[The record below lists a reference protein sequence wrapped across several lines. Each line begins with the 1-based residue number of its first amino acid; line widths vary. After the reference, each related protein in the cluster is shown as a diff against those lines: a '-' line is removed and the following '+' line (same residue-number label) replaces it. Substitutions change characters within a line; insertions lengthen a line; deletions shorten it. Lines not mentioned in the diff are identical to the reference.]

1 MYNQINMR
9 IQSRKIKRGGAGEC
23 TVYNTK
29 DECEKSNCLWGKT
42 GRCSKKRDTKT
53 KKNSDSFEDK
63 PLLPTV
69 MANSPLLVKKSKTKK
84 VPVGKKVVSPASH
97 NDYPF
102 GWLETLGQAFD
113 KPNLHFVPN
122 GTPGHQ
128 AVLAVRGI
136 ANDEVSINHVTIAR
150 VYLEY
155 KSYEIKPGDYSSNKY
170 YCMEVARG
178 ISWRENDDGVR
189 SFVLNGHYT
198 LIQAWGPIGE
208 RPEKRVKVTN
218 SDSLPQLEAEFKKMF
233 DDKLKK
239 KYKLMTWNVE
249 NHVRSL

>member
-1 MYNQINMR
+1 MK
-9 IQSRKIKRGGAGEC
+9 IQSQKIKRGGAGEC
-23 TVYNTK
+23 ASYKLK
-29 DECEKSNCLWGKT
+29 DDCEKNDCLWGKT
-42 GRCSKKRDTKT
+42 GRCSKKRDN
-53 KKNSDSFEDK
+53 KN
-63 PLLPTV
+63 
-69 MANSPLLVKKSKTKK
+69 KKSKINISKSKSQSPIALAAPFLAKEIKTKK
-84 VPVGKKVVSPASH
+84 VPTGKKVVVAAPMNAH
-97 NDYPF
+97 PF
-102 GWLETLGQAFD
+102 SWLEALGQAFA

-155 KSYEIKPGDYSSNKY
+155 KSYEIKPGDYSSSKY
-170 YCMEVARG
+170 YCMEVAGG
-178 ISWRENDDGVR
+178 ISWISNSDGDR

-198 LIQAWGPIGE
+198 FIQAWGPIGE
-208 RPEKRVKVTN
+208 RPQKRVKITN
-218 SDSLPQLEAEFKKMF
+218 SDSLPELEAEFKKMC

-249 NHVRSL
+249 KHVRSL

>member
-1 MYNQINMR
+1 MK
-9 IQSRKIKRGGAGEC
+9 IQSHKIKRGGASEC
-23 TVYNTK
+23 ASYKLK
-29 DECEKSNCLWGKT
+29 DDCEKNDCLWGKT
-42 GRCSKKRDTKT
+42 GRCSKKRDTKN
-53 KKNSDSFEDK
+53 KKNSASSKNKAPSPVVVADSH
-63 PLLPTV
+63 LL
-69 MANSPLLVKKSKTKK
+69 AKKSKTKK
-84 VPVGKKVVSPASH
+84 VVVPVIPNAH
-97 NDYPF
+97 PF
-102 GWLETLGQAFD
+102 SWLEALGQAAA

-170 YCMEVARG
+170 YCMEVASG
-178 ISWRENDDGVR
+178 ISWISNSDGDR
-189 SFVLNGHYT
+189 SFVLNGNYT
-198 LIQAWGPIGE
+198 FIQAWGPIGE

-218 SDSLPQLEAEFKKMF
+218 SNSLPELEAEFKKML

-239 KYKLMTWNVE
+239 KYKIMTWNVE
-249 NHVRSL
+249 KHVLSL